1 MHFSWRC
8 REPPELSVAYPPKGA
23 AMRYGGGPSVGRLC
37 IEPER
42 LLKGEIM
49 SNLEVAS
56 ETGSAPMA
64 PGLSQW
70 QRVTSM
76 FTAPSKTFEDIK
88 RGNKSWWLP
97 FVIVVL
103 SGAFLFGAI
112 TTEVT
117 WKGVFENNQRN
128 MPDFAKRMMEN
139 MTPEQKAKQ
148 EQQGPVSQEITWA
161 VSPLGLLI
169 MDLIAAGV
177 LLATINFGFGGKA
190 KFGSMLAVTLYA
202 GLVQWPIKL
211 FLGGI
216 ALFAGAL
223 PEAFSPQNP
232 AGTNLAYYLPQ
243 HETSPVLYALAMQL
257 DITAIWCMV
266 DRKSTR

>member
-49 SNLEVAS
+49 SNLEVAA

-64 PGLSQW
+64 PGLSQG

-97 FVIVVL
+97 FVVL
-103 SGAFLFGAI
+103 
-112 TTEVT
+112 
-117 WKGVFENNQRN
+117 
-128 MPDFAKRMMEN
+128 
-139 MTPEQKAKQ
+139 
-148 EQQGPVSQEITWA
+148 
-161 VSPLGLLI
+161 
-169 MDLIAAGV
+169 
-177 LLATINFGFGGKA
+177 
-190 KFGSMLAVTLYA
+190 
-202 GLVQWPIKL
+202 
-211 FLGGI
+211 
-216 ALFAGAL
+216 
-223 PEAFSPQNP
+223 
-232 AGTNLAYYLPQ
+232 
-243 HETSPVLYALAMQL
+243 ALAGY
-257 DITAIWCMV
+257 V
-266 DRKSTR
+266 DRKSTRLNSS